1 MTTTKALAKLY
12 KTITGKEPRNSIGR
26 ILSDLADN
34 WSSSNELP
42 AVSGTNNGKVLKVAE
57 GKWAIGTDSDTTYSA
72 ATASTL
78 GLVNQGVAVADA
90 AGDNPTAA
98 EFKALLDSLRDAG
111 VIASS

>member
-12 KTITGKEPRNSIGR
+12 KTITGLDARNSIGN
-26 ILSDLADN
+26 ILSDLADH
-34 WSSSNELP
+34 WSNSNELP
-42 AVSGTNNGKVLKVAE
+42 AVNSTNNGKVLKVSG

-72 ATASTL
+72 ATTAAA
-78 GLVNQGVAVADA
+78 GLVKQGVAVADA

-98 EFKALLDSLRDAG
+98 EFKALLDSLRTAG